1 MSCSRISGQF
11 VCKMA
16 MLLAFMFAACSE
28 TDSGNNVAGGT
39 VEETGVYALVGQVGD
54 IYPKLLQMADSDGVA
69 EESSRYEG
77 SVFAV
82 KGSVIT
88 VYELD
93 SLTFDTTG
101 RSFVDTV
108 DNDEGRFAF
117 ETLTLNSPYVLIEKQ
132 EPYDSV
138 CVHVV
143 LGEEKLDTTVKY
155 RAFKSIVD
163 LRQTQS
169 VSVNSLTSAKITL
182 LREFIAD
189 GKTFVDAN
197 RMAEREILEGFGIYE
212 DLGAFETLNEKNSE
226 LPYVSALMQYGEFSL
241 RFYLKRM
248 DVFFLYASSK
258 NFVGKGK
265 LVEDYYK
272 NSLKMAAYE
281 VGYLAKLDG
290 LGRCTESRENDVGK
304 IKDELRKTM
313 FIDVVCRS
321 GKWTVGFKPIEHVGG
336 TMVDSRDGKEYK
348 TVTYNWGDGSQTW
361 MAENLDFTGVDG
373 VSCRR
378 DLNGSDCDAL
388 GREYPWLAAMKIDY
402 DDLKVYSVGEKGD
415 TAFMTK
421 ECVDAFRSDTDVV
434 GLEGWDDLRKRC
446 DALYVDVDTTTGK
459 VKYRIWYSNFSDLV
473 KKSDVNSYQGIC
485 PDGWRIPTSND
496 WVSLLRH
503 LGGQYGVGY
512 GDVVPVLYD
521 ETATG
526 FGLNSSAKL
535 VIDDFS
541 NIARYYGGSFYNSF
555 LVVDD
560 PWFVVELFNYGSGL
574 GFGLE
579 MPSVRHAFVFKLEE
593 YLHDT
598 NDMDPY
604 APYSSAPIRCI
615 KN

>member
-1 MSCSRISGQF
+1 MNYSKISGQF

-93 SLTFDTTG
+93 SLTFDETG
-101 RSFVDTV
+101 RSFVDSV
-108 DNDEGRFAF
+108 DDDEGRFAF
-117 ETLTLNSPYVLIEKQ
+117 DSLALNSPYVLIEKR

-138 CVHVV
+138 GVHMV

-189 GKTFVDAN
+189 GKTFVEAN
-197 RMAEREILEGFGIYE
+197 RMAEHEILEGFGIYE
-212 DLGAFETLNEKNSE
+212 DLGAFETLNEENSE
-226 LPYVSALMQYGEFSL
+226 LPYVSALVWYDDFSL
-241 RFYLKRM
+241 RYDIERREKFI
-248 DVFFLYASSK
+248 LYASPK
-258 NFVGKGK
+258 NVVGKGK
-265 LVEDYYK
+265 LVEKYYK
-272 NSLKMAAYE
+272 NSLKMIDYE
-281 VGYLAKLDG
+281 IGYAAKLNG
-290 LGRCTESRENDVGK
+290 LEQCTESRENDVGK
-304 IKDELRKTM
+304 IKGRNNGT
-313 FIDVVCRS
+313 FFDVVCRS
-321 GKWTVGFKPIEHVGG
+321 GRWTMGFKSIEHTNG
-336 TMVDSRDGKEYK
+336 TMVDNRDGKEYK
-348 TVTYNWGDGSQTW
+348 TVTYNWGDGTQTW
-361 MAENLDFTGVDG
+361 MAENLDFTDVDG
-373 VSCRR
+373 VSCVQS
-378 DLNGSDCDAL
+378 LGEPDCEL
-388 GREYPWLAAMKIDY
+388 YGREYPWLAAMKIDY
-402 DDLKVYSVGEKGD
+402 DDLKVYSISAKGD

-421 ECVDAFRSDTDVV
+421 ECVDNMWFENNPCDTLFFDVV
-434 GLEGWDDLRKRC
+434 DSTNG
-446 DALYVDVDTTTGK
+446 DTYT
-459 VKYRIWYSNFSDLV
+459 RNWYSNFADIV
-473 KKSDVNSYQGIC
+473 EKSKVNSYQGIC
-485 PDGWRIPTSND
+485 PDGWRIPTSDD

-503 LGGQYGVGY
+503 LGNQYGVGY

-521 ETATG
+521 EVATG
-526 FGLNSSAKL
+526 FGLNSSVL
-535 VIDDFS
+535 LSYDDLF
-541 NIARYYGGSFYNSF
+541 NVVRYWNGSFRNSF
-555 LVVDD
+555 LVVDE
-560 PWFVVELFNYGSGL
+560 PWFVVELFNGYRFSGL
-574 GFGLE
+574 GLDEKSSG
-579 MPSVRHAFVFKLEE
+579 MHAFVNNLER
-593 YLHDT
+593 YSYDP
-598 NDMDPY
+598 DIMDPY

>member
-1 MSCSRISGQF
+1 MNYSKFSGLF
-11 VCKMA
+11 VSKMA

-93 SLTFDTTG
+93 SLTFDETG
-101 RSFVDTV
+101 RSFVDSV
-108 DNDEGRFAF
+108 DDDEGRFAF
-117 ETLTLNSPYVLIEKQ
+117 DSLALNSPYVLIEKR

-138 CVHVV
+138 GVHMV

-155 RAFKSIVD
+155 RTFKSVID

-169 VSVNSLTSAKITL
+169 VSVNSLTSAKIPL

-189 GKTFVDAN
+189 GKTFVEAN
-197 RMAEREILEGFGIYE
+197 RMAEHEILEGFGIYE
-212 DLGAFETLNEKNSE
+212 DLGAFETLNEENSE
-226 LPYVSALMQYGEFSL
+226 LPYVSALVWYDDFSL
-241 RFYLKRM
+241 RYDIERSEKFI
-248 DVFFLYASSK
+248 LYASPK
-258 NFVGKGK
+258 NVVGKGK
-265 LVEDYYK
+265 LVEKYYK

-281 VGYLAKLDG
+281 IGYAAKLNG
-290 LGRCTESRENDVGK
+290 LEQCTESRENDVGK
-304 IKDELRKTM
+304 IKGRKNGT
-313 FIDVVCRS
+313 FFDVVCRS
-321 GKWTVGFKPIEHVGG
+321 GRWTMGFKSIEHTNG
-336 TMVDSRDGKEYK
+336 TMVDNRDGKEYK
-348 TVTYNWGDGSQTW
+348 TVTYNWGDGTQTW
-361 MAENLDFTGVDG
+361 MAENLDFADVDG
-373 VSCRR
+373 ASCVQS
-378 DLNGSDCDAL
+378 LGEPDCEL
-388 GREYPWLAAMKIDY
+388 YGREYPWLAAMKIDY

-446 DALYVDVDTTTGK
+446 DALGFDMDTTTGK

-503 LGGQYGVGY
+503 LCNQYGVGY

-526 FGLNSSAKL
+526 FGLNSSVL
-535 VIDDFS
+535 LSYDDLF
-541 NIARYYGGSFYNSF
+541 NVVRYRRGSFYNSF

-560 PWFVVELFNYGSGL
+560 PWFVVELFNNDRS
-574 GFGLE
+574 GFGLDGASSG
-579 MPSVRHAFVFKLEE
+579 MHAFVNNLER
-593 YLHDT
+593 YSY
-598 NDMDPY
+598 DPDIMNPY
-604 APYSSAPIRCI
+604 DPYSSAAIRCI

>member
-1 MSCSRISGQF
+1 MNYSKFSGQF

-93 SLTFDTTG
+93 SLTFDETG
-101 RSFVDTV
+101 RSFVDSV
-108 DNDEGRFAF
+108 DDDEGRFAF
-117 ETLTLNSPYVLIEKQ
+117 DSLALNSPYVLIEKR

-138 CVHVV
+138 GVHMV

-189 GKTFVDAN
+189 GKTFVEAN
-197 RMAEREILEGFGIYE
+197 RMAEHEILEGFGIYE
-212 DLGAFETLNEKNSE
+212 DLGAFETLNEENSE
-226 LPYVSALMQYGEFSL
+226 LPYVSALVWYDDFSL
-241 RFYLKRM
+241 RYDIERREKFI
-248 DVFFLYASSK
+248 LYASPK
-258 NFVGKGK
+258 NVVGKGK
-265 LVEDYYK
+265 LVEKYYK
-272 NSLKMAAYE
+272 NSLKMIDYE
-281 VGYLAKLDG
+281 IGYAAKLNG
-290 LGRCTESRENDVGK
+290 LEQCTESRENDVGK
-304 IKDELRKTM
+304 IKGRNNGT
-313 FIDVVCRS
+313 FFDVVCRS
-321 GKWTVGFKPIEHVGG
+321 GRWTMGFKSIEHTNG
-336 TMVDSRDGKEYK
+336 TMVDNRDGKEYK
-348 TVTYNWGDGSQTW
+348 TVTYNWGDGTQTW
-361 MAENLDFTGVDG
+361 MAENLDFTDVDG
-373 VSCRR
+373 VSCVQS
-378 DLNGSDCDAL
+378 LGEPDCEL
-388 GREYPWLAAMKIDY
+388 YGREYPWLAAMKIDY
-402 DDLKVYSVGEKGD
+402 DDLKVYSISAKGD

-421 ECVDAFRSDTDVV
+421 ECVDNMWFENNPCDTLFFDVV
-434 GLEGWDDLRKRC
+434 DSTNG
-446 DALYVDVDTTTGK
+446 DTYT
-459 VKYRIWYSNFSDLV
+459 RNWYSNFADIV
-473 KKSDVNSYQGIC
+473 EKSKVNSYQGIC
-485 PDGWRIPTSND
+485 PDGWRIPTSDD

-503 LGGQYGVGY
+503 LGNQYGVGY

-521 ETATG
+521 EVATG
-526 FGLNSSAKL
+526 FGLNSSVL
-535 VIDDFS
+535 LSYDDLF
-541 NIARYYGGSFYNSF
+541 NVVRYWNGSFRNSF
-555 LVVDD
+555 LVVDE
-560 PWFVVELFNYGSGL
+560 PWFVVELFNGYRFSGL
-574 GFGLE
+574 GLDEKSSG
-579 MPSVRHAFVFKLEE
+579 MHAFVNNLER
-593 YLHDT
+593 YSYDP
-598 NDMDPY
+598 DIMDPY

>member
-1 MSCSRISGQF
+1 MNYSKFSGQF

-28 TDSGNNVAGGT
+28 TDLGNNVAGGT
-39 VEETGVYALVGQVGD
+39 VEETGVYALVGQIGD

-101 RSFVDTV
+101 RFFVDTV

-138 CVHVV
+138 GVHVV

-226 LPYVSALMQYGEFSL
+226 LPYVSALMWYDDLNL
-241 RFYLKRM
+241 RFYIEMEEK
-248 DVFFLYASSK
+248 FILYASPK

-265 LVEDYYK
+265 LVERYYK
-272 NSLKMAAYE
+272 NSLKMIDYE
-281 VGYLAKLDG
+281 IGYAAKLNG
-290 LGRCTESRENDVGK
+290 LGQCTESRENDVGK
-304 IKDELRKTM
+304 IKGRKNGT
-313 FIDVVCRS
+313 FFDVVCRS
-321 GKWTVGFKPIEHVGG
+321 GRWTMGFKSIEHTNG
-336 TMVDSRDGKEYK
+336 TMVDNRDGKEYK
-348 TVTYNWGDGSQTW
+348 TVTYNWGDGTQTW
-361 MAENLDFTGVDG
+361 MAENLDFTDVDG
-373 VSCRR
+373 VSCVQS
-378 DLNGSDCDAL
+378 LGEPDCEL
-388 GREYPWLAAMKIDY
+388 YGREYPWLAAMKIDY
-402 DDLKVYSVGEKGD
+402 DDLKVYSISAKGD

-421 ECVDAFRSDTDVV
+421 ECVDAFWLEENPCDTLFFDVV
-434 GLEGWDDLRKRC
+434 DSSNG
-446 DALYVDVDTTTGK
+446 DTYT
-459 VKYRIWYSNFSDLV
+459 RNWYSNFADIV
-473 KKSDVNSYQGIC
+473 EKSNVNSYQGIC
-485 PDGWRIPTSND
+485 PDGWRMPTSND
-496 WVSLLRH
+496 WASLLRH
-503 LGGQYGVGY
+503 LGNQYGVGY

-521 ETATG
+521 EVATG
-526 FGLNSSAKL
+526 FGLNSSVL
-535 VIDDFS
+535 LSYDDLF
-541 NIARYYGGSFYNSF
+541 NVVRYRRGSFYNSF

-560 PWFVVELFNYGSGL
+560 PWFVVDLFNGDRFSGM
-574 GFGLE
+574 GLDE
-579 MPSVRHAFVFKLEE
+579 KSSGTHAFVYKLEK
-593 YLHDT
+593 YS
-598 NDMDPY
+598 NDPDIMNPYDPY
-604 APYSSAPIRCI
+604 GSASVRCI

>member
-1 MSCSRISGQF
+1 MNYSKFSGQF

-93 SLTFDTTG
+93 SLTFDETG
-101 RSFVDTV
+101 RSFVDSV
-108 DNDEGRFAF
+108 DDDEGRFAF
-117 ETLTLNSPYVLIEKQ
+117 DSLALNSPYVLIEKR

-138 CVHVV
+138 GVHMV

-189 GKTFVDAN
+189 GKTFVEAN
-197 RMAEREILEGFGIYE
+197 RMAEHEILEGFGIYE
-212 DLGAFETLNEKNSE
+212 DLGAFETLNEENSE
-226 LPYVSALMQYGEFSL
+226 LPYVSALVWYDDFSL
-241 RFYLKRM
+241 RYDIERREKFI
-248 DVFFLYASSK
+248 LYASPK
-258 NFVGKGK
+258 NVVGKGK
-265 LVEDYYK
+265 LVERYYK
-272 NSLKMAAYE
+272 NSLKMIDYE
-281 VGYLAKLDG
+281 IGYAAKLNG
-290 LGRCTESRENDVGK
+290 LEQCTESRENDVGK
-304 IKDELRKTM
+304 IKGRNNGT
-313 FIDVVCRS
+313 FFDVVCRS
-321 GKWTVGFKPIEHVGG
+321 GRWTMGFKSIEHTNG
-336 TMVDSRDGKEYK
+336 TMVDNRDGKEYK
-348 TVTYNWGDGSQTW
+348 TVTYNWGDGTQTW
-361 MAENLDFTGVDG
+361 MAENLDFTDVDG
-373 VSCRR
+373 VSCVQS
-378 DLNGSDCDAL
+378 LGEPDCEL
-388 GREYPWLAAMKIDY
+388 YGREYPWLAAMKIDY
-402 DDLKVYSVGEKGD
+402 DDLKVYSISAKGD

-421 ECVDAFRSDTDVV
+421 ECVDNMWFENNPCDTLFFDVV
-434 GLEGWDDLRKRC
+434 DSTNG
-446 DALYVDVDTTTGK
+446 DTYT
-459 VKYRIWYSNFSDLV
+459 RNWYSNFADIV
-473 KKSDVNSYQGIC
+473 EKSKVNSYQGIC
-485 PDGWRIPTSND
+485 PDGWRIPTSDD

-503 LGGQYGVGY
+503 LGNQYGVGY

-521 ETATG
+521 EVATG
-526 FGLNSSAKL
+526 FGLNSSVL
-535 VIDDFS
+535 LSYDDLF
-541 NIARYYGGSFYNSF
+541 NVVRYWNGSFRNSF
-555 LVVDD
+555 LVVDE
-560 PWFVVELFNYGSGL
+560 PWFVVELFNGYRFSGL
-574 GFGLE
+574 GLDEKSSG
-579 MPSVRHAFVFKLEE
+579 MHAFVNNLER
-593 YLHDT
+593 YSYDP
-598 NDMDPY
+598 DIMDPY

>member
-1 MSCSRISGQF
+1 MNYSKISGQF

-93 SLTFDTTG
+93 SLTFDETG
-101 RSFVDTV
+101 RSFVDSV
-108 DNDEGRFAF
+108 DDDEGRFAF
-117 ETLTLNSPYVLIEKQ
+117 DSLALNSPYVLIEKR

-138 CVHVV
+138 GVHMV

-189 GKTFVDAN
+189 GKTFVEAN
-197 RMAEREILEGFGIYE
+197 RMAEHEILEGFGIYE
-212 DLGAFETLNEKNSE
+212 DLGAFETLNEENSE
-226 LPYVSALMQYGEFSL
+226 LPYVSALVWYDDFSL
-241 RFYLKRM
+241 RYDIERREKFI
-248 DVFFLYASSK
+248 LYASPK
-258 NFVGKGK
+258 NVVGKGK
-265 LVEDYYK
+265 LVEKYYK
-272 NSLKMAAYE
+272 NSLKMIDYE
-281 VGYLAKLDG
+281 IGYAAKLNG
-290 LGRCTESRENDVGK
+290 LEQCTESRENDVGK
-304 IKDELRKTM
+304 IKGRNNGT
-313 FIDVVCRS
+313 FFDVVCRS
-321 GKWTVGFKPIEHVGG
+321 GRWTMGFKSIEHTNG
-336 TMVDSRDGKEYK
+336 TMVDNRDGKEYK
-348 TVTYNWGDGSQTW
+348 TVTYNWGDGTQTW
-361 MAENLDFTGVDG
+361 MAENLDFTDVDG
-373 VSCRR
+373 VSCVQS
-378 DLNGSDCDAL
+378 LGEPDCEL
-388 GREYPWLAAMKIDY
+388 YGREYPWLAAMKIDY
-402 DDLKVYSVGEKGD
+402 DDLKVYSISAKGD

-421 ECVDAFRSDTDVV
+421 ECVDNMWFENNPCDTLFFDVV
-434 GLEGWDDLRKRC
+434 DSTNG
-446 DALYVDVDTTTGK
+446 DTYT
-459 VKYRIWYSNFSDLV
+459 RNWYSNFADIV
-473 KKSDVNSYQGIC
+473 EKSKVNSYQGIC
-485 PDGWRIPTSND
+485 PDGWRIPTSDD

-503 LGGQYGVGY
+503 LGNQYGVGY

-521 ETATG
+521 EVATG
-526 FGLNSSAKL
+526 FGLNSSVL
-535 VIDDFS
+535 LSYDDLF
-541 NIARYYGGSFYNSF
+541 NVARYWNGSFRNSF
-555 LVVDD
+555 LVVDE
-560 PWFVVELFNYGSGL
+560 PWFVVELFNGYRFSGL
-574 GFGLE
+574 GLDEKSSG
-579 MPSVRHAFVFKLEE
+579 MHAFVNNLER
-593 YLHDT
+593 YSYDP
-598 NDMDPY
+598 DIMDPY

>member
-1 MSCSRISGQF
+1 MNYSKFSGQF

-101 RSFVDTV
+101 CSFVDTV

-138 CVHVV
+138 GVHVV

-155 RAFKSIVD
+155 RTFKSVID

-169 VSVNSLTSAKITL
+169 VSVNSLTSAKIPL

-189 GKTFVDAN
+189 GKTFVEAN

-212 DLGAFETLNEKNSE
+212 DLGAFETLNEENSE
-226 LPYVSALMQYGEFSL
+226 LPYVSALVWYDDLNL
-241 RFYLKRM
+241 RFYIEMEEK
-248 DVFFLYASSK
+248 FILYASPK

-265 LVEDYYK
+265 LVERYYK
-272 NSLKMAAYE
+272 NSLKMIDYE
-281 VGYLAKLDG
+281 IGYAAKLNG
-290 LGRCTESRENDVGK
+290 LEQCTESRENDVGK
-304 IKDELRKTM
+304 IKGRKNGT
-313 FIDVVCRS
+313 FFDVVCRS
-321 GKWTVGFKPIEHVGG
+321 GRWTMGFKSIEHTNG
-336 TMVDSRDGKEYK
+336 TMVDNRDGKEYK
-348 TVTYNWGDGSQTW
+348 TVTYNWGDGTQTW
-361 MAENLDFTGVDG
+361 MAENLDFTDVDG
-373 VSCRR
+373 ASCVQS
-378 DLNGSDCDAL
+378 LGEPDCEL
-388 GREYPWLAAMKIDY
+388 YGREYPWLAAMKINF
-402 DDLKVYSVGEKGD
+402 DDLKVYSVSAKGD
-415 TAFMTK
+415 TVFMTK
-421 ECVDAFRSDTDVV
+421 ECVDAFWLEENPCDTLFFDVV
-434 GLEGWDDLRKRC
+434 DSTNG
-446 DALYVDVDTTTGK
+446 DTYT
-459 VKYRIWYSNFSDLV
+459 RNWYSNFADIV
-473 KKSDVNSYQGIC
+473 EKSNVNSYQGIC
-485 PDGWRIPTSND
+485 PDGWRMPTSND
-496 WVSLLRH
+496 WASLLRH
-503 LGGQYGVGY
+503 LGNQYGVGY

-521 ETATG
+521 EVATG
-526 FGLNSSAKL
+526 FGLNSSVL
-535 VIDDFS
+535 LSYDDLF
-541 NIARYYGGSFYNSF
+541 NVVRYRRGSFYNSF
-555 LVVDD
+555 LVVDE
-560 PWFVVELFNYGSGL
+560 PWFVVELFNGYRFSGL
-574 GFGLE
+574 GLDEKSSGT
-579 MPSVRHAFVFKLEE
+579 HAFVNNLER
-593 YLHDT
+593 YSYDPDIM
-598 NDMDPY
+598 NPYDPY
-604 APYSSAPIRCI
+604 GSASVRCI

>member
-1 MSCSRISGQF
+1 MNYSKFSGQF

-16 MLLAFMFAACSE
+16 MLLAFMFAACSA

-93 SLTFDTTG
+93 SLTFDETG
-101 RSFVDTV
+101 RSFVDSV
-108 DNDEGRFAF
+108 DDDEGRFAF
-117 ETLTLNSPYVLIEKQ
+117 DSLALNSPYVLIEKR

-138 CVHVV
+138 GVHMV

-212 DLGAFETLNEKNSE
+212 DLGAFETLNEENSE
-226 LPYVSALMQYGEFSL
+226 LPYVSALVWYDDFSL
-241 RFYLKRM
+241 RYDIERREKFI
-248 DVFFLYASSK
+248 LYASPK
-258 NFVGKGK
+258 NVVGKGK
-265 LVEDYYK
+265 LVEKYYK
-272 NSLKMAAYE
+272 NSLKMIDYE
-281 VGYLAKLDG
+281 IGYAAKLNG
-290 LGRCTESRENDVGK
+290 LEQCTESRENDVGK
-304 IKDELRKTM
+304 IKGRNNGT
-313 FIDVVCRS
+313 FFDVVCRS
-321 GKWTVGFKPIEHVGG
+321 GRWTMGFKSIEHTNG
-336 TMVDSRDGKEYK
+336 TMVDNRDGKEYK
-348 TVTYNWGDGSQTW
+348 TVTYNWGDGTQTW
-361 MAENLDFTGVDG
+361 MAENLDFTDVDG
-373 VSCRR
+373 VSCVQS
-378 DLNGSDCDAL
+378 LGEPDCEL
-388 GREYPWLAAMKIDY
+388 YGREYPWLAAMKIDY
-402 DDLKVYSVGEKGD
+402 DDLKVYSISAKGD

-421 ECVDAFRSDTDVV
+421 ECVDNMWFENNPCDTLFFDVV
-434 GLEGWDDLRKRC
+434 DSTNG
-446 DALYVDVDTTTGK
+446 DTYT
-459 VKYRIWYSNFSDLV
+459 RNWYSNFADIV
-473 KKSDVNSYQGIC
+473 EKSKVNSYQGIC
-485 PDGWRIPTSND
+485 PDGWRIPTSDD

-503 LGGQYGVGY
+503 LGNQYGVGY

-521 ETATG
+521 EVATG
-526 FGLNSSAKL
+526 FGLNSSVL
-535 VIDDFS
+535 LSYDDLF
-541 NIARYYGGSFYNSF
+541 NVVRYWNGSFRNSF
-555 LVVDD
+555 LVVDE
-560 PWFVVELFNYGSGL
+560 PWFVVELFNGYRFSGL
-574 GFGLE
+574 GLDEKSSG
-579 MPSVRHAFVFKLEE
+579 MHAFVNNLER
-593 YLHDT
+593 YSYDP
-598 NDMDPY
+598 DIMDPY